1 MAKGIGGMTLARRGL
16 LSLGT
21 AAGLSACAGLPRLPA
36 VPETLAA
43 RATIPGI
50 PGARFYAD
58 EEDAELLRW
67 IGEQRAR
74 TVARRAARLPDEAA
88 DVLVLSGG
96 GEDGAFGAGLLT
108 EWTRQGTRPQFRV
121 VTGVSTGALSAPF
134 AFLGPS
140 RDAQLREVYTQTDIS
155 RVLTRRYWTSAIFDD
170 AVGDSAPLAATIARF
185 LDEQMLA
192 EIAAA
197 YDAGRVLLI
206 GTTDLDARRG
216 VIWNIGAIARS
227 GSPEAL
233 TLVRKVLLAS
243 ASIPGAFPPVMFD
256 LEADGQRFQAMHVD
270 GGAVAQL
277 FLFPERV
284 AFAQRSR
291 ERTSAPTRI
300 WVIRNGRLRPR
311 REMTARRTV
320 SVLAAAASTMTQA
333 SGGYDVTRIWLRAQR
348 AGLGFNLAFVG
359 EDFAVPYETAF
370 DPTYMRAL
378 FEYGEARMRAGTAW
392 VTAPPTEA

>member
-1 MAKGIGGMTLARRGL
+1 MTLDRRGL
-16 LSLGT
+16 LGVVGAS
-21 AAGLSACAGLPRLPA
+21 GLSACAGLPRLPA
-36 VPETLAA
+36 VPEALAT
-43 RATIPGI
+43 RAVIPGI

-58 EEDAELLRW
+58 EVDAELLRW
-67 IGEQRAR
+67 LGEQQARAA
-74 TVARRAARLPDEAA
+74 ARRAGGRSDEPV

-108 EWTRQGTRPQFRV
+108 AWTDMGTRPEFRV
-121 VTGVSTGALSAPF
+121 VTGVSTGALAAPF

-140 RDAQLREVYTQTDIS
+140 RDAQLREVYTSIDIT
-155 RVLTRRYWTSAIFDD
+155 RVLAWRDWTAALFDD

-185 LDEQMLA
+185 LDAGMLT

-216 VIWNIGAIARS
+216 VVWNIGAIAKS
-227 GSPEAL
+227 GAPGAL
-233 TLVRKVLLAS
+233 DLVRRVLLAS

-256 LEADGQRFQAMHVD
+256 VEADGRRFQEMHVD

-291 ERTSAPTRI
+291 ETTRAPTRI

-320 SVLAAAASTMTQA
+320 SILGAAVSTMTQA

-348 AGLGFNLAFVG
+348 AGIGFNLAFVG
-359 EDFAVPYETAF
+359 DGFEVPYETAF
-370 DPTYMRAL
+370 DPAYMQAL
-378 FEYGEARMRAGTAW
+378 FEYGQARMRAGRAW
-392 VTAPPTEA
+392 VGAPPAEA

>member
-1 MAKGIGGMTLARRGL
+1 LSLPRRGL
-16 LSLGT
+16 LGLGA

-36 VPETLAA
+36 VPEALAR
-43 RATIPGI
+43 RAVIPGI

-67 IGEQRAR
+67 LGEQE
-74 TVARRAARLPDEAA
+74 RRAAAEEDAAPA

-108 EWTRQGTRPQFRV
+108 EWTRQGTRPEFRL

-140 RDAQLREVYTQTDIS
+140 RDAQLREVYTQTDLS
-155 RVLTRRYWTSAIFDD
+155 RVLAWRDWTSALFED

-185 LDEQMLA
+185 LDEAMLA

-197 YDAGRVLLI
+197 YEGGRALLI

-227 GSPEAL
+227 GAPGAL
-233 TLVRKVLLAS
+233 ALVRKVLLAS

-256 LEADGQRFQAMHVD
+256 VEADGRRFQEMHVD
-270 GGAVAQL
+270 GGAVSQL

-284 AFAQRSR
+284 AAAQRA
-291 ERTSAPTRI
+291 RTRRRTPTRI
-300 WVIRNGRLRPR
+300 WVVRNGRLRPR
-311 REMTARRTV
+311 REMTPRRTV
-320 SVLAAAASTMTQA
+320 SVLAATVSTMTQA
-333 SGGYDVTRIWLRAQR
+333 SGGYDVARIWLSARL
-348 AGLGFNLAFVG
+348 AGMGFNLAFVG
-359 EDFAVPYETAF
+359 DDFDVPYEAAF
-370 DPTYMRAL
+370 DPAYMRAL
-378 FEYGEARMRAGTAW
+378 FDYGAARMRAGTAW
-392 VTAPPTEA
+392 VGAPPAQL